1 MIHSPHLPRRQSGAF
16 TLMELLVV
24 IAIIL
29 ILAVITL
36 PVLNVIRQRSNKVTA
51 LNVMRNLG
59 SAAGNYASQNDG
71 IFPAEDSKGS
81 DTWSTAADPEN
92 NKAWYNILPRQLGGK
107 GVGDYVTQPRDFY
120 TKQNL
125 IYLPGA
131 IYPPD
136 DKKLTRPCFAIA
148 INTKLQRKD
157 EEGKKAPLRMAN
169 IAEPSRTVLFLEQ
182 GLPDEK
188 EYKLSVQPKYDGS
201 PKGSAKSFVARY
213 SGQGILTFVDG
224 HSDTVDAK
232 DLLTETGQF
241 PFPPIGVVWCRTAD
255 ENPNKQ

>member
-1 MIHSPHLPRRQSGAF
+1 
-16 TLMELLVV
+16 MELLVV

-29 ILAVITL
+29 VLAVITL
-36 PVLNVIRQRSNKVTA
+36 PVLNVIRQRTNKVTA
-51 LNVMRNLG
+51 LNVMKNLG

-81 DTWSTAADPEN
+81 DTWQTAADPIN
-92 NKAWYNILPRQLGGK
+92 AKAWYNALPRALGAK
-107 GVGDYVTQPRDFY
+107 GVGDYVGRAREYY
-120 TKQNL
+120 TKQNIL
-125 IYLPGA
+125 FLPGA
-131 IYPPD
+131 IYPEG
-136 DKKLTRPCFAIA
+136 DKKLTHPLFAIA
-148 INTKLQRKD
+148 INTKLQRRD

-188 EYKLSVQPKYDGS
+188 AYKLKTQPKFDGS
-201 PKGSAKSFVARY
+201 PKGSAKSFVSRY

-224 HSDTVDAK
+224 HSDSVDAK